1 MYGFIDLILMI
12 GCLYIAYSHQQINI
26 ILNFISI
33 IVILFLSFFSLTD
46 IQLLSFFVGIIY
58 SGGLVISFMFV
69 IMILDINIFNLAN
82 KLAFVN
88 FILFFNQQVYNSFT
102 FLLFSL
108 TLIFLMTTRKVKQY
122 QKDIIYELLFFTSIF
137 NLCFID
143 LLLLQFIYL
152 HWFSFLC
159 ISLNDY
165 DMQVIAKIFYH
176 HYNALLCLI
185 AFYF

>member
-1 MYGFIDLILMI
+1 MIIRLMKSNVMEFMFYGFIDLILMI

-26 ILNFISI
+26 ILNFLSLLL
-33 IVILFLSFFSLTD
+33 VLFLSFFSIND
-46 IQLLSFFVGIIY
+46 IYLISFFVGIIY

-122 QKDIIYELLFFTSIF
+122 
-137 NLCFID
+137 
-143 LLLLQFIYL
+143 
-152 HWFSFLC
+152 
-159 ISLNDY
+159 
-165 DMQVIAKIFYH
+165 
-176 HYNALLCLI
+176 
-185 AFYF
+185 

>member
-1 MYGFIDLILMI
+1 MTFISLIASLTI

-69 IMILDINIFNLAN
+69 IMILDVNISSTTMT
-82 KLAFVN
+82 
-88 FILFFNQQVYNSFT
+88 FIWFIIFINQQVYNSFT

-108 TLIFLMTTRKVKQY
+108 SHTFLITTRKVSLY
-122 QKDIIYELLFFTSIF
+122 QKDIINIIIIAISYNIVYELLLIYF
-137 NLCFID
+137 L
-143 LLLLQFIYL
+143 YL
-152 HWFSFLC
+152 HW
-159 ISLNDY
+159 
-165 DMQVIAKIFYH
+165 
-176 HYNALLCLI
+176 
-185 AFYF
+185 